1 MSSQE
6 HRLCPQ
12 QNELVL
18 RRGFSII
25 FLVVV
30 ALTSALVWDGRK
42 TTSSGT
48 TSKVVELEDDRPS
61 GNDASTKSAL
71 AGLGSTDMNT
81 TKVSDVD
88 DDMVPAAFS
97 SEAVDAYSS
106 GGVDAGYGT
115 ESLRHV
121 RSTDMNT
128 TKVSDVDDDMEPS
141 GGVDAAYGTESL
153 RHVRKCIAEILPT
166 CNNHGLDR
174 CQWRPSTCGFG
185 QVNNT
190 QFANVFANK
199 AVVFHG
205 DSTLREL
212 FSAWSYYCCPS
223 EAAIDKIDTNM
234 SSRTVVSRFHRES
247 NMRSYFR
254 FDYLFDHLSEP
265 LRETSGTRVDVV
277 VLGLGLYHAKGIAT
291 NETDAVSFDEIKLR
305 LAPKIVPLVC
315 DVHKAKIG
323 LFMSSWMECAAMK
336 RHKSRSV
343 RQNHQVC
350 SQSSQAL
357 SVINRVI
364 SMALAKQQPREDGCH
379 VHFVRPFR
387 CTKVRHPCTGDGVH
401 ARSGSEYGNSR
412 FSLLVNSMKLALGSR

>member
-106 GGVDAGYGT
+106 GGVDAG
-115 ESLRHV
+115 
-121 RSTDMNT
+121 
-128 TKVSDVDDDMEPS
+128 
-141 GGVDAAYGTESL
+141 YGTESL